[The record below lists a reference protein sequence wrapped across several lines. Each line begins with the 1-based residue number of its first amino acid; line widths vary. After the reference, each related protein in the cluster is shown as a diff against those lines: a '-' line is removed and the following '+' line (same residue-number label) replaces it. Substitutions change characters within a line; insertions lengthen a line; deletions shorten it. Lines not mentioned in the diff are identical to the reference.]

1 MRLQNYYNDNNR
13 TSNWREIRSFLCSL
27 PLLPPVRRQTRLI
40 FPTSDAVLSILC
52 VWLML
57 IIMKWRYSREFSFAT
72 LLFWSYQLVLILS
85 ENEGQ
90 FASVT
95 LACSRLPRN
104 YEDLLRTLVVVDHRF
119 NSRNSRSSRWS
130 IHHGQSIVF
139 IQLGKQC
146 LNDQWPPKPD
156 RTLPTYVVNL
166 DAPPIERWKD
176 IADTF
181 KAEVRGHSA
190 VVHCLTGLS
199 RWPTYWSILKHSS
212 WRFHRIW
219 SF

>member
-1 MRLQNYYNDNNR
+1 MFSRFDKLVRLSKIQI
-13 TSNWREIRSFLCSL
+13 TVCLWWSSSL
-27 PLLPPVRRQTRLI
+27 GRHVFFSI
-40 FPTSDAVLSILC
+40 AV
-52 VWLML
+52 
-57 IIMKWRYSREFSFAT
+57 
-72 LLFWSYQLVLILS
+72 FWSYQLVLILS

-95 LACSRLPRN
+95 LACSRLSRN
-104 YEDLLRTLVVVDHRF
+104 YEDVLRTLVVVDHRF

-130 IHHGQSIVF
+130 IYHGQSIVF

-176 IADTF
+176 IAGTF
-181 KAEVRGHSA
+181 KAEVREHSDA
-190 VVHCLTGLS
+190 IHGLTGSS
-199 RWPTYWSILKHSS
+199 RWLTYWPISKRSS
-212 WRFHRIW
+212 WRFHPIW